1 MKFIMKHG
9 KTDKDIQNLRQE
21 IEVFPFFNCAIMPI
35 ADILR
40 VDKLSLRTQLRV
52 MVQEQSTTP
61 VCDKAL
67 ARPEAQTYAYQPV
80 PATNFVQPND
90 RHTDGV
96 VLENWALPDNRIQAT
111 TAANMENLVIS
122 DAAYLSEGLSPLQV
136 GHGAKVFGH
145 VGGSHEGAKFF
156 E

>member
-21 IEVFPFFNCAIMPI
+21 IEAFPFFNCAIMPI
-35 ADILR
+35 ADILK
-40 VDKLSLRTQLRV
+40 VEKLSLRTQLRV
-52 MVQEQSTTP
+52 KVQEQSTTP

-80 PATNFVQPND
+80 PATNFFQPN
-90 RHTDGV
+90 RQ
-96 VLENWALPDNRIQAT
+96 RIFLHEYQTPPWKRSFRAQ
-111 TAANMENLVIS
+111 
-122 DAAYLSEGLSPLQV
+122 GLSPLQV

-145 VGGSHEGAKFF
+145 VDGSREGAKFF